1 MKFLVDEC
9 LPHSLIRDLASYG
22 LPDSI
27 HPIHVGA
34 LGFRDDQIAAHA
46 FAEDRIVITANAQ
59 DYKRI
64 AAGIS
69 LHPGIILI
77 AQLDRQRAWE
87 LIRLALAFLALHP
100 NPAAY
105 MINRVIE
112 VSVDGGI
119 VPYELARG
127 GGV

>member
-1 MKFLVDEC
+1 MLV
-9 LPHSLIRDLASYG
+9 RDLASYG

-27 HPIHVGA
+27 HPIHVGL
-34 LGFRDDQIAAHA
+34 LGFRDDQIAARA

-64 AAGIS
+64 AAAMPS
-69 LHPGIILI
+69 HAGIILI

-87 LIRLALAFLALHP
+87 LIRLALAFLALQP
-100 NPAAY
+100 DPSAY

-112 VSVDGGI
+112 VSVDGVV
-119 VPYELARG
+119 VPYELAAG
-127 GGV
+127 HSVSNE

>member
-1 MKFLVDEC
+1 MLV
-9 LPHSLIRDLASYG
+9 RDLTNYG

-64 AAGIS
+64 AAGMS
-69 LHPGIILI
+69 LHPGITL
-77 AQLDRQRAWE
+77 LDRQRAWE
-87 LIRLALAFLALHP
+87 LIRLALAFLALQP
-100 NPAAY
+100 DPATY